1 MQPDYTTLEFPD
13 PPEDRPYVIA
23 DMIASA
29 DGKTVIEGN
38 EAGLGSRTDR
48 RLLHELRLHAD
59 VVLSGAGTLRAT
71 GASPRLHEDDLEVL
85 RRERGKS
92 RTPIGAVITASGDVP
107 LDAGFFTS
115 DEFEAYVYL
124 ADSAPPGR
132 REAIEAT
139 GRPVVE
145 VPADH
150 AVRAMLRH
158 MRSELR
164 ARLVMLEGGPT
175 LNGECFRAGVVV
187 EMSGVEVTRETVTCS
202 PAATPRR
209 RATASAATSRL
220 PARAS
225 QRRRVNHFL
234 RTAATVTLFWARSLI
249 LHVAR
254 TSRCWSAPG
263 RPPRRGRC

>member
-158 MRSELR
+158 MRSELG

-175 LNGECFRAGVVV
+175 LNGECFRAGVVDELFLTLGGVVVGGRGLPTAV
-187 EMSGVEVTRETVTCS
+187 EMPGVEVTRETVTRLELL
-202 PAATPRR
+202 AAAPNPETDEVYVRYRVRR
-209 RATASAATSRL
+209 
-220 PARAS
+220 
-225 QRRRVNHFL
+225 
-234 RTAATVTLFWARSLI
+234 
-249 LHVAR
+249 
-254 TSRCWSAPG
+254 
-263 RPPRRGRC
+263 

>member
-38 EAGLGSRTDR
+38 EAGLGSRIDR

-71 GASPRLHEDDLEVL
+71 GASPRLHEDDLKVL

-132 REAIEAT
+132 REAIKAT

-145 VPADH
+145 VPADD

-158 MRSELR
+158 MRSELG
-164 ARLVMLEGGPT
+164 ARLLMLEGGPT
-175 LNGECFRAGVVV
+175 LNGECFRAGVVDELFLTLGGVVVGGHGLPTAV
-187 EMSGVEVTRETVTCS
+187 EMPGVEVTRETVTRLELL
-202 PAATPRR
+202 AAAPNPETDEVYMRY
-209 RATASAATSRL
+209 
-220 PARAS
+220 
-225 QRRRVNHFL
+225 RVRH
-234 RTAATVTLFWARSLI
+234 
-249 LHVAR
+249 
-254 TSRCWSAPG
+254 
-263 RPPRRGRC
+263 

>member
-1 MQPDYTTLEFPD
+1 MQPDYTTLEFPG

-38 EAGLGSRTDR
+38 EAGLGSRIDR

-158 MRSELR
+158 MRSELG
-164 ARLVMLEGGPT
+164 ARLLMLEGGPT
-175 LNGECFRAGVVV
+175 LNGECFRAGVVDELFLTLGGVVVGGHGLPTAV
-187 EMSGVEVTRETVTCS
+187 EMPGVEVTRETVTRLELL
-202 PAATPRR
+202 AAAPNPETNEVYVRYRVRR
-209 RATASAATSRL
+209 
-220 PARAS
+220 
-225 QRRRVNHFL
+225 
-234 RTAATVTLFWARSLI
+234 
-249 LHVAR
+249 
-254 TSRCWSAPG
+254 
-263 RPPRRGRC
+263 

>member
-1 MQPDYTTLEFPD
+1 MQPDYTTLEFPE
-13 PPEDRPYVIA
+13 PPDDRPYVIA

-71 GASPRLHEDDLEVL
+71 GASPRLHEDDLEAL

-92 RTPIGAVITASGDVP
+92 RTPIGAIITASGEVP

-115 DEFEAYVYL
+115 DEFEAYIYL

-132 REAIEAT
+132 RTAIEAT

-145 VPADH
+145 VPADD
-150 AVRAMLRH
+150 AVTAMLRH
-158 MRSELR
+158 MRSELG

-175 LNGECFRAGVVV
+175 LNGECFRAGVVDELFLTLGGVVVGGHGLPTAV
-187 EMSGVEVTRETVTCS
+187 EMPGVEVTRETVT
-202 PAATPRR
+202 
-209 RATASAATSRL
+209 RL
-220 PARAS
+220 E
-225 QRRRVNHFL
+225 L
-234 RTAATVTLFWARSLI
+234 LTAAPNPETDEVYLRYR
-249 LHVAR
+249 V
-254 TSRCWSAPG
+254 
-263 RPPRRGRC
+263 RR

>member
-1 MQPDYTTLEFPD
+1 MQPDYTTLEFPE
-13 PPEDRPYVIA
+13 PPDDRPYVIA

-71 GASPRLHEDDLEVL
+71 GASPRLHEDDLEAL

-92 RTPIGAVITASGDVP
+92 RTPIGATITASGDVP

-132 REAIEAT
+132 RTAIEAT

-145 VPADH
+145 VPADD
-150 AVRAMLRH
+150 AVTAMLRH
-158 MRSELR
+158 MRSELG

-175 LNGECFRAGVVV
+175 LNGECFRAGVVDELFLTLGGVVVGGHGLPTAV
-187 EMSGVEVTRETVTCS
+187 EMPAVTASRETVTRLELL
-202 PAATPRR
+202 AAAPNPETDEVYLRYRVRR
-209 RATASAATSRL
+209 
-220 PARAS
+220 
-225 QRRRVNHFL
+225 
-234 RTAATVTLFWARSLI
+234 
-249 LHVAR
+249 
-254 TSRCWSAPG
+254 
-263 RPPRRGRC
+263 

>member
-13 PPEDRPYVIA
+13 PPPDRPYVIA

-71 GASPRLHEDDLEVL
+71 GASPRLHETDLEAL
-85 RRERGKS
+85 RLERGKS
-92 RTPIGAVITASGDVP
+92 RTPIGAIITASGDVP

-115 DEFEAYVYL
+115 GEFEAYVYL
-124 ADSAPPGR
+124 ADSAPPSR
-132 REAIEAT
+132 REAIAAT

-145 VPADH
+145 VPADD
-150 AVRAMLRH
+150 AVTAMLRH
-158 MRSELR
+158 MRVEVG

-175 LNGECFRAGVVV
+175 LNGECFRAGVVDELFLTLGGVVVGGHGLPTAV
-187 EMSGVEVTRETVTCS
+187 EMPGIAASRETVTRLELL
-202 PAATPRR
+202 AAAPNPETDEVYLRYRVRR
-209 RATASAATSRL
+209 
-220 PARAS
+220 
-225 QRRRVNHFL
+225 
-234 RTAATVTLFWARSLI
+234 
-249 LHVAR
+249 
-254 TSRCWSAPG
+254 
-263 RPPRRGRC
+263 

>member
-1 MQPDYTTLEFPD
+1 MQPDYTTLEFPE
-13 PPEDRPYVIA
+13 PPDDRPYVIA

-71 GASPRLHEDDLEVL
+71 GASPRLHEDDLEAL

-92 RTPIGAVITASGDVP
+92 RTPIGAIITASGDVP
-107 LDAGFFTS
+107 LDAAFFTS

-145 VPADH
+145 VPADD
-150 AVRAMLRH
+150 AVEAMLRH
-158 MRSELR
+158 MRAELG
-164 ARLVMLEGGPT
+164 AGLVLLEGGPT
-175 LNGECFRAGVVV
+175 LNGECFRAGVVDELFLTLGGVVVGGHGLPTAV
-187 EMSGVEVTRETVTCS
+187 EMPGVAASRDTVTRLELLAAAPNPETDEVYLRYRV
-202 PAATPRR
+202 RR
-209 RATASAATSRL
+209 
-220 PARAS
+220 
-225 QRRRVNHFL
+225 
-234 RTAATVTLFWARSLI
+234 
-249 LHVAR
+249 
-254 TSRCWSAPG
+254 
-263 RPPRRGRC
+263 

>member
-145 VPADH
+145 VPADD

-158 MRSELR
+158 MRSELG
-164 ARLVMLEGGPT
+164 ARLLMLEGGPT
-175 LNGECFRAGVVV
+175 LNGECFRAGVVDELFLTLGGVVVGGHGLPTAV
-187 EMSGVEVTRETVTCS
+187 EMPGVEVTRETVTRLELL
-202 PAATPRR
+202 AAAPNPETDEVYVRYRVRR
-209 RATASAATSRL
+209 
-220 PARAS
+220 
-225 QRRRVNHFL
+225 
-234 RTAATVTLFWARSLI
+234 
-249 LHVAR
+249 
-254 TSRCWSAPG
+254 
-263 RPPRRGRC
+263 

>member
-1 MQPDYTTLEFPD
+1 MPKPDYTALEFPD
-13 PPEDRPYVIA
+13 PPADRPYVIA

-71 GASPRLHEDDLEVL
+71 GASPRLHEDDLEAL
-85 RRERGKS
+85 RLERGKS
-92 RTPIGAVITASGDVP
+92 LMPIGAVISASGDVP
-107 LDAGFFTS
+107 LDATFFMS
-115 DEFEAYVYL
+115 DEFEAYLYL

-145 VPADH
+145 VPAGD
-150 AVRAMLRH
+150 AVAAMLRH

-175 LNGECFRAGVVV
+175 LNGACFAAGVIDELFLTLGGVVV
-187 EMSGVEVTRETVTCS
+187 GGHGLPTAVEMPGVTASRETVTRLELL
-202 PAATPRR
+202 AAAPNPDTDEVYLRYRVRR
-209 RATASAATSRL
+209 
-220 PARAS
+220 
-225 QRRRVNHFL
+225 
-234 RTAATVTLFWARSLI
+234 
-249 LHVAR
+249 
-254 TSRCWSAPG
+254 
-263 RPPRRGRC
+263 